1 MYSLLWNFIFI
12 RKRIDKKEKKIVNKT
27 NWLNSK
33 WCFKI
38 DVTAYLLWCLMA
50 AFDISYDDK
59 KTKETIQ
66 AHDIMHSK
74 QTKNVPKHQNSSPC
88 MLRRQLVP
96 ASLSIAH
103 KNAICYS
110 SFFVLLWFSFY
121 SFLFVLRVSAT
132 LLLSIWP
139 SKQEKKWTFAYIYK
153 FNGWNVPFE
162 NNRKKKA
169 GFLLISLYKHRI
181 NYSFD

>member
-1 MYSLLWNFIFI
+1 MQNRERKNLPHFWLI
-12 RKRIDKKEKKIVNKT
+12 RCMCIHCYGISYLFANESTRKKKKVVNKT

-110 SFFVLLWFSFY
+110 SFFCVALVL
-121 SFLFVLRVSAT
+121 FLFVSLR
-132 LLLSIWP
+132 
-139 SKQEKKWTFAYIYK
+139 FARFGYIAFVYLTVK
-153 FNGWNVPFE
+153 A
-162 NNRKKKA
+162 RKKMN
-169 GFLLISLYKHRI
+169 IRLYLQV
-181 NYSFD
+181 